1 MHILFIDWNSFG
13 NEDLIFCF
21 KRAGYKIDLFPIP
34 ENASTRYNP
43 PLEDALYK
51 KLLSFSYDFVFS
63 FNYFPVVSN
72 TCEQI
77 HTPYLSWVYDSPF
90 VQLYSASLS
99 NSCNHVFIFDYE
111 QYACLAA
118 LGFQTVHFLPMGVN
132 IARYDSLTPSSHI
145 QSKYSSDISFVGSL
159 YSEPK
164 NQLYEKLSGVSEFT
178 KGYLDG
184 IIDVQKKIYGSFLL
198 EDLLTND
205 IVADMQ
211 KSYPV
216 VQNDD
221 GFETDKWVYANYFLA
236 RKVTSLERMD
246 ILGLLS
252 EKYQVSLY
260 TKEPTPFLPNVKNC
274 GYIDYYM
281 QMPYVF
287 KCSKI
292 NLNISLRSI
301 HSGIPLRI
309 FDIMGCGG
317 FVLTNYQADLLQFFE
332 PDVDF
337 VYYEDYDD
345 LLQKADYY
353 LSHDKERDQIAQN
366 GYEKVKQNHTY
377 ECRIQYMID
386 HLSNPSS

>member
-13 NEDLIFCF
+13 NEDIIFCF
-21 KRAGYKIDLFPIP
+21 KKLGYKIDLFPIP

-43 PLEDALYK
+43 PLEDALYH

-63 FNYFPVVSN
+63 FNYFPAVSN

-77 HTPYLSWVYDSPF
+77 HTPYVSWVYDSPF
-90 VQLYSASLS
+90 VQLYSVSLS
-99 NSCNHVFIFDYE
+99 NSCNHVFIFDHE
-111 QYACLAA
+111 QYASLAA

-132 IARYDSLTPSSHI
+132 ITRYDSLLPSEHI
-145 QSKYSSDISFVGSL
+145 QNKYSSDISFVGSL

-164 NQLYEKLSGVSEFT
+164 NQLYEKLNGISDFT

-184 IIDVQKKIYGSFLL
+184 IIDVQKRIYGSFLL
-198 EDLLTND
+198 EDLLTAD
-205 IVADMQ
+205 IIADMQ
-211 KSYPV
+211 KSYPI
-216 VQNDD
+216 VQNED

-252 EKYQVSLY
+252 EKNQVNLY
-260 TKEPTPFLPNVKNC
+260 TKEPTPFLPKVKNC

-292 NLNISLRSI
+292 NLNISLKSI

-317 FVLTNYQADLLQFFE
+317 FVLTNYQEDLLQFFE

-337 VYYEDYDD
+337 VYYEDYND

-353 LSHDKERDQIAQN
+353 LSHDEARLQIAKN
-366 GYEKVKQNHTY
+366 GYEKVKNEHTY
-377 ECRIQYMID
+377 EHRIDYMIRS
-386 HLSNPSS
+386 LSNG

>member
-13 NEDLIFCF
+13 NEDMIFCL
-21 KRAGYKIDLFPIP
+21 KKAGHKIDLFPIP

-43 PLEDALYK
+43 PLADALYQ

-63 FNYFPVVSN
+63 FNYFPAVSN
-72 TCEQI
+72 TCEKI

-90 VQLYSASLS
+90 VQLYSDSLG
-99 NSCNHVFIFDYE
+99 NRCNHVFIFDHE
-111 QYACLAA
+111 QYAALAA
-118 LGFQTVHFLPMGVN
+118 SGFRTVHYLPMAAN
-132 IARYDSLTPSSHI
+132 TSRYDSLILSAHK
-145 QSKYSSDISFVGSL
+145 QEKYKSEISFVGSL

-164 NQLYEKLSGVSEFT
+164 NQLYEKLNGVTEFT

-184 IIDVQKKIYGSFLL
+184 IIDVQKKIYGSFML
-198 EDLLTND
+198 EDLLTGD
-205 IVADMQ
+205 ILADMQ
-211 KSYPV
+211 KSYPIV
-216 VQNDD
+216 PNED
-221 GFETDKWVYANYFLA
+221 GFETAQWVYANYFLA
-236 RKVTSLERMD
+236 RKVTSLERTD
-246 ILGLLS
+246 ILKLLS
-252 EKYQVSLY
+252 EKHQVNLY
-260 TKEPTPFLPNVKNC
+260 TKEPTPFLPKVKNC
-274 GYIDYYM
+274 GYTDYYM

-317 FVLTNYQADLLQFFE
+317 FVLTNYQEDLLQFFE

-337 VYYEDYDD
+337 VYYEDYED

-353 LSHDKERDQIAQN
+353 LSHDQEREQIAKN
-366 GYEKVKQNHTY
+366 GYEKVKQAHTF
-377 ECRIQYMID
+377 EQRIAFMLNA
-386 HLSNPSS
+386 LSNS

>member
-13 NEDLIFCF
+13 NEDIIFCF
-21 KRAGYKIDLFPIP
+21 KKLGHKIDLFPIP

-43 PLEDALYK
+43 PLEDALYH

-63 FNYFPVVSN
+63 FNYFPAVSN
-72 TCEQI
+72 TCERI
-77 HTPYLSWVYDSPF
+77 HTPYVSWVYDSPF
-90 VQLYSASLS
+90 VQLYSVSLG
-99 NSCNHVFIFDYE
+99 NSCNHVFIFDRE
-111 QYACLAA
+111 QYASLAA

-132 IARYDSLTPSSHI
+132 IARYDSLLPSEHI
-145 QSKYSSDISFVGSL
+145 QNKYSSDISFVGSL

-164 NQLYEKLSGVSEFT
+164 NQLYEKLNGISDFT

-198 EDLLTND
+198 EELLAAD
-205 IVADMQ
+205 IIADMQ

-216 VQNDD
+216 VQNED

-252 EKYQVSLY
+252 EKNQVNLY
-260 TKEPTPFLPNVKNC
+260 TKEPTPFLPKVKNC

-292 NLNISLRSI
+292 NLNISLKSI

-317 FVLTNYQADLLQFFE
+317 FVLTNYQEDLLQFFE

-337 VYYEDYDD
+337 VYYEDYND

-353 LSHDKERDQIAQN
+353 LSHDEARLQIAKN
-366 GYEKVKQNHTY
+366 GYEKVKNEHTY
-377 ECRIQYMID
+377 EHRIDYMIRS
-386 HLSNPSS
+386 LSNG